1 MSNAA
6 YLNGLN
12 DIHDLL
18 VDSEKGYKEAAERA
32 EDPGVKALLS
42 GLSKSRLS
50 LISDLTNER
59 LQLDRDYKPR
69 TGTLKG
75 DLHRAW
81 MDLRDSLS
89 SSENANVL
97 KECERGENFLLE
109 RYEEVLEDRD
119 LPSSTR
125 ELLTNQRN
133 EVSRNLAKVRGER
146 KVKDA
151 IE

>member
-42 GLSKSRLS
+42 GLSKSRLA

>member
-81 MDLRDSLS
+81 MDLRAAFTSNDGS
-89 SSENANVL
+89 AII
-97 KECERGENFLLE
+97 KEALRGEKNALSNYEDALE
-109 RYEEVLEDRD
+109 EM
-119 LPSSTR
+119 PISSTAYAT
-125 ELLTNQRN
+125 LVSQRN
-133 EVSRNLAKVRGER
+133 QIRSVVTRLEQLMP
-146 KVKDA
+146 
-151 IE
+151 IYQ